1 VVASVPSHRTTDRPY
16 GPTEEF
22 RLRAAR
28 FLLPTCAVLLLP
40 AACATDPAPA
50 APDTGTVQVE
60 ATDDRCA
67 PSRTE
72 LTAGV
77 TTLSITNGGS
87 QVTEVYVY
95 DGDRVVTEKENIG
108 PGTSYDLAVDLPA
121 GSYVL
126 ACKPGMV
133 GDGIRTELVV
143 SGEAAGED
151 PAAAQAAQDY
161 RDWVTAQADELVPA
175 VEAFAAAV
183 RSGDV
188 EGAKAL
194 YAPSREPWE
203 RIEPVAESFGDLDPR
218 MDAREADLAAGETF
232 TGWHRL
238 EKALWTGEDLAPL
251 AAVADQLVADATELR
266 QRVPNAV
273 ITATSVGNGA
283 KELLDEVATGKITG
297 EEEAFSHTDLVDFQA
312 NVEGAAKAFEVLRP
326 LVEKNDPEL
335 AAELDDRFAAVEATL
350 GRYRDGDGFVSYD
363 TVGEDGRRELARDV
377 DALSEPLSRL
387 AAATTA

>member
-1 VVASVPSHRTTDRPY
+1 M
-16 GPTEEF
+16 
-22 RLRAAR
+22 RAPR
-28 FLLPTCAVLLLP
+28 FLLPVSALLLFP
-40 AACATDPAPA
+40 AGCATDPDPA
-50 APDTGTVQVE
+50 ASAAGTVQVD

-72 LTAGV
+72 LPAGV
-77 TTLSITNGGS
+77 TTLSITNGGR

-95 DGDRVVTEKENIG
+95 DGDRIVTEKENIG

-133 GDGIRTELVV
+133 GEGIRTELVV
-143 SGEAAGED
+143 SGEGRQED

-161 RDWVTAQADELVPA
+161 RDWVTAQADALVPA

-183 RSGDV
+183 KSGDV
-188 EGAKAL
+188 ERAKAL

-218 MDAREADLAAGETF
+218 MDAREADLAAGEAF

-238 EKALWTGEDLAPL
+238 EKALWTGEDLAAL
-251 AAVADQLVADATELR
+251 APVADQLVADATELR

-297 EEEAFSHTDLVDFQA
+297 EEEAFSHTDLVDFSA

-326 LVEKNDPEL
+326 LVEQNAPEL
-335 AAELDDRFAAVEATL
+335 ATQLDERFVAVDAALA
-350 GRYRDGDGFVSYD
+350 RHRDGDGFASYD
-363 TVGEDGRRELARDV
+363 TVEEVDRRELARVV

-387 AAATTA
+387 SAAAAA